1 MINLSFNLIYSFIL
15 SHFSIT
21 NFYSLESKKYINL
34 NNKKLRE
41 YNMIYDSQVYTA
53 LVIAVVASIL
63 AIRLGA
69 TLYS

>member
-1 MINLSFNLIYSFIL
+1 MIFISFNLISTFTQTRL
-15 SHFSIT
+15 SLT

-53 LVIAVVASIL
+53 LVIAVVASVL

>member
-1 MINLSFNLIYSFIL
+1 MIFISFNLISIFTQTHL
-15 SHFSIT
+15 SLT

-53 LVIAVVASIL
+53 LVIAVVASVL